1 MMKKTLIAMAAVS
14 LLLCVVL
21 LTSCQEN
28 TLKGTY
34 RFNEGGNYSE
44 VTFQEDGSFVFTFSP
59 ISSYLGVGTFTL
71 KGDKVVLETSDGMN
85 RYVFRITEDG
95 IEFVADESSEFR
107 WYGEFTDGSLFE
119 KCLP

>member
-1 MMKKTLIAMAAVS
+1 MKKFFLIAASILLFAAILCSCNDKS
-14 LLLCVVL
+14 LC
-21 LTSCQEN
+21 
-28 TLKGTY
+28 GTY
-34 RFNEGGNYSE
+34 TFGEGVNFSE
-44 VTFQEDGSFVFTFSP
+44 VTLNEDGSFEFVFSP

-85 RYVFRITEDG
+85 HYVFRITEDG